1 MKSTFFAILALVILG
16 GCFYSST
23 KPTVSQAS
31 HSQLFLV
38 SKEQMDAGAKDAYN
52 KVLIAA
58 KNKLNTNIKETKRV
72 RDISS
77 RLISQVGVFRS
88 DARSWDWQVNVINES
103 TINAWCMPGGKIIV
117 YSGIIEKLNLN
128 DNELAAIIGHEIS
141 HALREHSRENAS
153 IDLAKNAAIT
163 ISGKLLGLDE
173 ASMNLANLAT
183 KYTITLPFSRSN
195 ESEADAMGAELM
207 ARAGFDPNSAITL
220 WEKMSKLSSS
230 SALQITST
238 HPSHFARIN
247 DLKNI
252 VKKVE
257 PLYLSSQK

>member
-1 MKSTFFAILALVILG
+1 
-16 GCFYSST
+16 
-23 KPTVSQAS
+23 
-31 HSQLFLV
+31 
-38 SKEQMDAGAKDAYN
+38 
-52 KVLIAA
+52 
-58 KNKLNTNIKETKRV
+58 
-72 RDISS
+72 
-77 RLISQVGVFRS
+77 
-88 DARSWDWQVNVINES
+88 
-103 TINAWCMPGGKIIV
+103 MPGGTIVV
-117 YSGIIEKLNLN
+117 YSGIMEPLNLN

-163 ISGKLLGLDE
+163 IGGKLLGLDE

-195 ESEADAMGAELM
+195 ETEADAMGAELM
-207 ARAGFDPNSAITL
+207 ARAGFDPSSAITL

-238 HPSHFARIN
+238 HPSHSTRIN

-252 VKKVE
+252 IKKVE
-257 PLYLSSQK
+257 PLYLNSQK